1 MQQLTFS
8 VTLLQTASNKG
19 LRSSALTTSS
29 QTPFTFTNCKP
40 LVSTSCLAFEPF
52 VSFIFTNLEK
62 LYWLWLAMINLFWV
76 SNKSTFSLS
85 QIFRFLNSFL
95 IFFFLF
101 TAAPAAYGS
110 SQAGSPTGAAAEAS
124 ATATAI
130 LDPSHICNLH
140 HSLQQCQI
148 LNPLS
153 KARDQTHILTETMLG
168 P

>member
-29 QTPFTFTNCKP
+29 QTPFTFTNCKT

-95 IFFFLF
+95 IFFFFLRLHLWHMEV
-101 TAAPAAYGS
+101 PRLGVQLELQLRPLPQPQQYWI
-110 SQAGSPTGAAAEAS
+110 QAIS
-124 ATATAI
+124 ATYTTAY
-130 LDPSHICNLH
+130 SNAR
-140 HSLQQCQI
+140 SL
-148 LNPLS
+148 
-153 KARDQTHILTETMLG
+153 TH
-168 P
+168 